1 MADPVTSR
9 SFCFPQGRSPKR
21 ILVIAT
27 RRIGDV
33 LLVTPLLRSLRLAWP
48 ESTIDVLVFKNTG
61 AILQGNG
68 DVTDL
73 IEVEER
79 PDFDQNIAL
88 LRRIYRRYELAVSTL
103 AGDRPNI
110 YAFLASKKRVS
121 LIAEQDRNRFLKRRL
136 NHGWSLLDDVN
147 THTVEQNLALARIMG
162 VEQVREVVPPS
173 IDMPIERLETVLGFN
188 PRKNAFV
195 VIHPYPKWPYKQ
207 WTLQGWRAL
216 IDWLVERGLN
226 IVLTGGPAEEE
237 REFCRD
243 LAVGRERRVFDLSA
257 SLSFSEITH
266 VVSLSS
272 AFVGPDT
279 SVTHLAAATGVPVVA
294 LYGPSNPVKW
304 GPWPKGFDRDSS
316 PYRMYNAT
324 PQRVGNVCLIQ
335 GVNLPEK
342 CVPCREE
349 GCDRHRLSRSR
360 CLDGLEVSVVIEEVE
375 RSLNESGERAV
386 K

>member
-1 MADPVTSR
+1 MTSR